1 MTLTLALAP
10 PLSRYASPEGKL
22 PALDDAL
29 ANEVS
34 ENNGLTWESLDALL
48 RERVERESAIQDSK
62 QAFRAAEDAMLAQL
76 PTVELL
82 NLNPSPHPNPSPD
95 PNPNPNPTPNQV
107 PGPRASSS
115 GARMARA
122 PTATRPPRRC

>member
-62 QAFRAAEDAMLAQL
+62 QAFRAAEEAMLAQL

-82 NLNPSPHPNPSPD
+82 NPSPHPHPHPHLSPSP
-95 PNPNPNPTPNQV
+95 
-107 PGPRASSS
+107 
-115 GARMARA
+115 
-122 PTATRPPRRC
+122 